1 VRFKNSSSTVT
12 CQVIL
17 KTTGDI
23 VMQYQSMSSS
33 NTCTVGVQSSNAA
46 QGLTV
51 VSKANYL
58 QSVFAIRLTPA
69 AWISLSGNAG
79 FVSANRTNAIYATLN
94 PAGLN
99 YGTNKATLLLSTS
112 DATQPLFSLPL
123 ELDLTPLATWR
134 QTWFGTAADA
144 GMAADS
150 ADPAGDGLINII
162 KYAFGLNP
170 NVVCQ
175 DPVSYKLAGQHLVIT
190 FNRPH
195 PAPSDI
201 SYLFEVTSN
210 LTSPTWN
217 SGSSYTSQTITN
229 NGNGTETV
237 TVTDLTPVGST
248 AAHYLRVQ
256 IAH

>member
-1 VRFKNSSSTVT
+1 VT

-17 KTTGDI
+17 KTTGEI

-33 NTCTVGVQSSNAA
+33 NTCTIGVQSADKA

-51 VSKANYL
+51 VSNANYL
-58 QSVFAIRLTPA
+58 QSLFAIHLTPA
-69 AWISLSGNAG
+69 AWVSLSANAG
-79 FVSANRTNAIYATLN
+79 FVSKSRSDVVNATLN
-94 PAGLN
+94 PAGLS
-99 YGTNKATLLLSTS
+99 YGTNKATLLLATS

-134 QTWFGTAADA
+134 QTYFGTAADS
-144 GMAADS
+144 GIAADS
-150 ADPAGDGLINII
+150 ADPVGDGLVNLV

-175 DPVSYKLAGQHLVIT
+175 NPISFKLAGQHLVIS

-201 SYLFEVTSN
+201 NYLFEVASN
-210 LTSPTWN
+210 LSSATWN
-217 SGSSYTSQTITN
+217 SGSNYTSQTITN

-237 TVTDLTPVGST
+237 SVTDLTPSGST
-248 AAHYLRVQ
+248 SAHYLRVQ